1 MEITWES
8 RNTSVKRVASVKHP
22 PFPLILG
29 VDWIVDSKTD
39 LIVREETIVPVAQQI
54 EEASVGNSVEKS
66 EKEPANISTQPQEL
80 FPPLLFPI
88 RKGEEKKL
96 SFGLVRVR
104 EFFPDTFEPIHLA
117 TTKIF
122 SQILSSNVRKKKKT
136 SVCLMISFSHFRKKG
151 KYGT

>member
-1 MEITWES
+1 VSGKASIKVKKNRPTSLRNPKS
-8 RNTSVKRVASVKHP
+8 RSHLFFFLFNQS
-22 PFPLILG
+22 
-29 VDWIVDSKTD
+29 
-39 LIVREETIVPVAQQI
+39 
-54 EEASVGNSVEKS
+54 
-66 EKEPANISTQPQEL
+66 QERR
-80 FPPLLFPI
+80 
-88 RKGEEKKL
+88 RKKV

-151 KYGT
+151 KYGTECVYNKRKYSVE